1 MMEVD
6 SNIVKVATQSTQVEL
21 DTIEV
26 ATKIMQP
33 STLATILE
41 SKEVTENP
49 QQEDET
55 RIAPMVEQIIFV
67 KSTIGFINPK
77 DGI

>member
-1 MMEVD
+1 
-6 SNIVKVATQSTQVEL
+6 
-21 DTIEV
+21 
-26 ATKIMQP
+26 MQP

-55 RIAPMVEQIIFV
+55 RIAPMVE
-67 KSTIGFINPK
+67 
-77 DGI
+77 

>member
-1 MMEVD
+1 MGGVEKGVRTMMVVD

-33 STLATILE
+33 LTLATILE
-41 SKEVTENP
+41 SEEVTKNP

-55 RIAPMVEQIIFV
+55 RIVPMVE
-67 KSTIGFINPK
+67 
-77 DGI
+77 